1 MITVEPKKIVRYGWL
16 KGMYIWTILIAGFFG
31 LGFLFAPVMVQTMM
45 GYPTQD
51 PILIGISA
59 SVYLA
64 FAIVSILG
72 FLSPLK
78 FVPVLLLQ
86 LCYKSIWFI
95 LVFLPAVIVGSVPS
109 YGWMIAGIFAT
120 FIIGDLIAI
129 PFQIVFKREPQ

>member
-1 MITVEPKKIVRYGWL
+1 MESKGIVRYGWL

-51 PILIGISA
+51 SILIGITA

-64 FAIVSILG
+64 FALVSILG

-78 FVPVLLLQ
+78 FAPVLLLQ
-86 LCYKSIWFI
+86 LTYKSIWFI
-95 LVFLPAVIVGSVPS
+95 VVFLPAVIVGSLPS

-120 FIIGDLIAI
+120 FVIGDLIAI
-129 PFQIVFKREPQ
+129 PFPIIFERVPK

>member
-1 MITVEPKKIVRYGWL
+1 MMESKGIVRYGWL

-51 PILIGISA
+51 PILIGITA

-64 FAIVSILG
+64 FALVSILG

-78 FVPVLLLQ
+78 FAPVLLLQ
-86 LCYKSIWFI
+86 LTYKSIWFI
-95 LVFLPAVIVGSVPS
+95 VVFLPAVILGSLPS

-120 FIIGDLIAI
+120 FVIGDLIAI
-129 PFQIVFKREPQ
+129 PFPIIFERVPK